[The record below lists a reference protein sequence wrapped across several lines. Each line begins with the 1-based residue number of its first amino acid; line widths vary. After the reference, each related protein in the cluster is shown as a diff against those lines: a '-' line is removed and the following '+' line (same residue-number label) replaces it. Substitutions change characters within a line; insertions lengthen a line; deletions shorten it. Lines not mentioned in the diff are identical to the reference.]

1 MQGIPPN
8 NQNPRGGSPGFR
20 MNTNQPP
27 RPLQVQQSRLAPQ
40 GRPAVQNQRI
50 PAVNTLK
57 AGGPRLAPVPPA
69 KPEKKAD
76 AVPAKRL
83 CPRGVFMLLN
93 PVIIPQKSQKNSA
106 FPFLICLKPIK

>member
-50 PAVNTLK
+50 PAVSTLK

-69 KPEKKAD
+69 KTAKKKKKRNPAD
-76 AVPAKRL
+76 VRDYLFGLVAGLIIFGIAAIFVCGAVIDMF
-83 CPRGVFMLLN
+83 VF
-93 PVIIPQKSQKNSA
+93 I
-106 FPFLICLKPIK
+106 